1 MRYNSTSD
9 GQLLR
14 RRSMGPVAAVSRRAF
29 AMPIPGRGL
38 EGIAH
43 RGGNRVALRGFGAT
57 SLAPVG
63 AGAGAGAAIGAQ
75 QGASIGS
82 AIVPGIGTAI
92 GAVAGAI
99 GGAIAGAINKT
110 DPENVDFNAAVALWQ
125 QNPNAVYSIGNPYL
139 ALAGLFDLNITTNIP
154 IYKKFGHMGEAAF
167 VVWLC
172 NAVYAAAQQ
181 GQISSSD
188 TALTVM
194 SRIIQPQIDA
204 WDYGA
209 MQDPHADLITRL
221 IQTMILQYT
230 AGAQGNWY
238 AVGGDYPSQ
247 FRSIPPFSLPSAA
260 PTASPTPSPT
270 ASTASSAPVQVY
282 GNQGATITVGKTG
295 QNVAIRDV
303 AQVTY
308 QFAPTTGSTA
318 QMLMNGQPVNGMMAY
333 TATIDNGA
341 AYVKLQPGTV
351 WGDGSTTYMWND
363 NAVQWQQV
371 ADPLGGTTPSTSTT
385 TTTPTGAVVATPPP
399 AINTTPPAIGAAISA
414 ALDAVAKTYFGIPA
428 GATYGGLTPSGAW
441 IIVYASGQY
450 AGQYTLQNGS
460 LTAYVVPSSAT
471 STTTTPTAGTSVSTT
486 PPAIGAAI
494 TYVQDNTTG
503 QMVAIPAG
511 GTYAGLTSTG
521 GWLVTYSTGGSV
533 PAGVYES
540 NSGALTLFS
549 GSTAASTVSTAAV
562 PAGYT
567 ATGQSVLLNGQPY
580 PLYADAYGDQYVWTG
595 GTMVPYS
602 SASSNAANA
611 PVTTSSGGGGGYYP
625 GYSPQT
631 VSTPADLS
639 TTPLVAESSGISPL
653 LLIGGAV
660 GLFLLMQ

>member
-1 MRYNSTSD
+1 MRYNSMSD
-9 GQLLR
+9 GTLLR
-14 RRSMGPVAAVSRRAF
+14 RRSMGPVRASAQRSF

-38 EGIAH
+38 EGLQH
-43 RGGNRVALRGFGAT
+43 RAGNRVSLRGFGAT
-57 SLAPVG
+57 SIAPVG

-92 GAVAGAI
+92 GAVVGAI

-154 IYKKFGHMGEAAF
+154 IYKKFGRMGEAAF

-181 GQISSSD
+181 GQISSGD

-204 WDYGA
+204 WGYGP

-230 AGAQGNWY
+230 AGLQGNWY
-238 AVGGDYPSQ
+238 SVGGGYPTQ
-247 FRSIPPFSLPSAA
+247 FRSIPPFSLPAA
-260 PTASPTPSPT
+260 TPTASPTPSPM
-270 ASTASSAPVQVY
+270 ASTASSAPVQIY
-282 GNQGATITVGKTG
+282 SNNGATLTVGKTG
-295 QNVAIRDV
+295 QNVVLRD
-303 AQVTY
+303 AAMVTY

-333 TATIDNGA
+333 TATLYNGA
-341 AYVKLQPGTV
+341 AYVKLQPGTT
-351 WGDGSTTYMWND
+351 WGDGSTTYTWND
-363 NAVQWQQV
+363 SAVQWQQV
-371 ADPLGGTTPSTSTT
+371 ADPLGGTAASSATT
-385 TTTPTGAVVATPPP
+385 TTTP
-399 AINTTPPAIGAAISA
+399 AISTTPPAIGAALSA
-414 ALDAVAKTYFGIPA
+414 MMDAVTHTMLGIP
-428 GATYGGLTPSGAW
+428 GGGTYGGLTPAGAW
-441 IIVYASGQY
+441 IVIYPPGVP
-450 AGQYTLQNGS
+450 AGQSGGQFTLQSGAFQVY
-460 LTAYVVPSSAT
+460 TVPATAT
-471 STTTTPTAGTSVSTT
+471 STSTTPTAGTSVSTT
-486 PPAIGAAI
+486 PPAIGASIA
-494 TYVQDNTTG
+494 YVQDNTTG
-503 QMVAIPAG
+503 QMVAIPSG

-521 GWLVTYSTGGSV
+521 GWLVTYSSNSGV
-533 PAGVYES
+533 PAGTYES
-540 NSGALTLFS
+540 NNGSLTLFS
-549 GSTAASTVSTAAV
+549 GSTTASTVSTAAV

-580 PLYADAYGDQYVWTG
+580 PLYMDTQGNDYVWTG

-602 SASSNAANA
+602 SAPASSTAQS
-611 PVTTSSGGGGGYYP
+611 VSSGGGGGYYP
-625 GYSPQT
+625 GYGAPT
-631 VSTPADLS
+631 VSTPADVS
-639 TTPLVAESSGISPL
+639 AAPLVTESTGFSPVWW
-653 LLIGGAV
+653 IGGAL
-660 GLFLLMQ
+660 GLWLLVQ

>member
-14 RRSMGPVAAVSRRAF
+14 RRSMGPVAAVARRAF

-38 EGIAH
+38 EGLAH

-181 GQISSSD
+181 GQISAND
-188 TALTVM
+188 TAITVM

-204 WDYGA
+204 WGYGP

-238 AVGGDYPSQ
+238 AIGGDYPTQ

-282 GNQGATITVGKTG
+282 GNNGATITVGKTG

-333 TATIDNGA
+333 TATIYNGA
-341 AYVKLQPGTV
+341 AYVKLQPGTT

-363 NAVQWQQV
+363 NAVQWQVV
-371 ADPLGGTTPSTSTT
+371 ADPLGGTSPSTPATPTSV
-385 TTTPTGAVVATPPP
+385 TTTP
-399 AINTTPPAIGAAISA
+399 AISTTPPAIGAAMSA
-414 ALDAVAKTYFGIPA
+414 MMDGITHTMLGIP
-428 GATYGGLTPSGAW
+428 GGGTYGGLTPAGMW
-441 IIVYASGQY
+441 IVVYPAGVP
-450 AGQYTLQNGS
+450 AGQSGGQFTLQNGS
-460 LTAYVVPSSAT
+460 LQIYTLPSTAT
-471 STTTTPTAGTSVSTT
+471 SSTTTPTAGTTVSTT

-503 QMVAIPAG
+503 QMVAIPTD

-533 PAGVYES
+533 PAGTYES
-540 NSGALTLFS
+540 NNGSLTLFS
-549 GSTAASTVSTAAV
+549 GSTVASTVSTAAV

-580 PLYADAYGDQYVWTG
+580 PLYMDTQGNDYVWTG

-602 SASSNAANA
+602 SAPGASSSVA
-611 PVTTSSGGGGGYYP
+611 TTSSGGGGGYYP
-625 GYSPQT
+625 GYSPPT
-631 VSTPADLS
+631 ISTPADVS
-639 TTPLVAESSGISPL
+639 AAPLVTESPGISPL

>member
-14 RRSMGPVAAVSRRAF
+14 RRSMGPVAATARRSF

-38 EGIAH
+38 EGLAH

-63 AGAGAGAAIGAQ
+63 AGSGAGAAIGAQ

-92 GAVAGAI
+92 GAVVGAI

-172 NAVYAAAQQ
+172 NTVYQAAQA
-181 GQISSSD
+181 GQITSSD

-194 SRIIQPQIDA
+194 SRIVQPQIDA
-204 WDYGA
+204 WGYGT

-238 AVGGDYPSQ
+238 AVGGDYPTQ
-247 FRSIPPFSLPSAA
+247 FRSIPPFSLPSAT
-260 PTASPTPSPT
+260 PTASATPSPT

-303 AQVTY
+303 AMVTY

-318 QMLMNGQPVNGMMAY
+318 QMLMNGQPVAGMMAY

-371 ADPLGGTTPSTSTT
+371 ADPLGGTAPSTPTSSTSVATTPSIS
-385 TTTPTGAVVATPPP
+385 
-399 AINTTPPAIGAAISA
+399 TTPPAIGAAMSVMM
-414 ALDAVAKTYFGIPA
+414 DAVTHTMLGIPA
-428 GATYGGLTPSGAW
+428 GGTYGGLTPAGAW
-441 IIVYASGQY
+441 IVVYPAGVP
-450 AGQYTLQNGS
+450 AGQSGGQFTLQSGTFQIYTL
-460 LTAYVVPSSAT
+460 PSTAT
-471 STTTTPTAGTSVSTT
+471 SSTTTPTAGTSVSTV
-486 PPAIGAAI
+486 PPAIGASI

-503 QMVAIPAG
+503 QMVAIPTG

-521 GWLVTYSTGGSV
+521 GWLVTYSTGGAV
-533 PAGVYES
+533 PAGTYES

-549 GSTAASTVSTAAV
+549 GSTVASTVSTAAV

-580 PLYADAYGDQYVWTG
+580 PLYMDTEGNQYVWTG

-602 SASSNAANA
+602 SASSAAST

-625 GYSPQT
+625 GYSPPT

-639 TTPLVAESSGISPL
+639 PAPLVTESTGISPL